1 MVKKVATLHQKHS
14 LLRLS
19 SPSLILLPPFAPPAA
34 PLPSLCNG
42 GGRRVH
48 LRSSRSAKCVVFHH
62 EGTQSGGGGG
72 GRATV
77 NPSEETIPSVRQ
89 GEGPH
94 TTGSGTSNQSCKS
107 GSSSH
112 IFRTAAE
119 RGGYPGLKAALVPI
133 ILNLIEVARLE
144 ARNIDRE

>member
-14 LLRLS
+14 LLPLF
-19 SPSLILLPPFAPPAA
+19 PPFPHPSSSICPASCA
-34 PLPSLCNG
+34 SPLPLQWRWSSGPLKIISECKV
-42 GGRRVH
+42 RRVSS
-48 LRSSRSAKCVVFHH
+48 LR
-62 EGTQSGGGGG
+62 GTQSGGGG

-77 NPSEETIPSVRQ
+77 NLSEETIPSVRQ
-89 GEGPH
+89 GERPH

-107 GSSSH
+107 SSAH